1 MISARLISN
10 SSIYSCDTPVDIQL
24 VVFYCFPVL
33 VNETLGAKTNKSW
46 WRLSPVKYILSSKNL
61 YPFVDITLTYSNRSF
76 SFFSAFTCFVLFELT
91 FLLIFIG
98 FLSKFVFFTK
108 SGISSLPR
116 NSAFINLSPNFVPK
130 HLLKSLIVTYLLWIF
145 FNFLCCSHLC

>member
-76 SFFSAFTCFVLFELT
+76 SFVSTFTCFVLFELT

-116 NSAFINLSPNFVPK
+116 NSAFINLSPNFVPE
-130 HLLKSLIVTYLLWIF
+130 HLLKSLIVIYLLWIF